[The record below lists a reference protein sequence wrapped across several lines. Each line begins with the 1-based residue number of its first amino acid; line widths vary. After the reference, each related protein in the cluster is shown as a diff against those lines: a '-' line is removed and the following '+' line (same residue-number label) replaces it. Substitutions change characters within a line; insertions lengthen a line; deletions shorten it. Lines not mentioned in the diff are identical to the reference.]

1 MSDIKIDQ
9 MLSQM
14 KSIQAMAQGQNL
26 QAPKTNETQPA
37 FLNMLNKAV
46 DQVNST
52 QQTAGH
58 LATQFEAGNKDVD
71 LVEVMVALQKSR
83 VSFQALV
90 EVRNKLLSAYQDVMN
105 MQV

>member
-14 KSIQAMAQGQNL
+14 KSIQAMAQGQHL
-26 QAPKTNETQPA
+26 QAPKTAETQPA

-46 DQVNST
+46 DQVNNT
-52 QQTAGH
+52 QQTAGN
-58 LATQFEAGNKDVD
+58 LATQFEAGSKDVD

-83 VSFQALV
+83 VSFQALL

>member
-14 KSIQAMAQGQNL
+14 KSIQAMAQGQHL
-26 QAPKTNETQPA
+26 QASKTTETQPA

-52 QQTAGH
+52 QQTAGN
-58 LATQFEAGNKDVD
+58 LATQFEAGNKNVD